1 MKLFH
6 HLQYGLAVI
15 LGFVGIKMLIT
26 DFYKI
31 NIWRFFSCNRFCN
44 NIIYY
49 CIADMAEKTSPKYGR
64 AGIIRIS

>member
-31 NIWRFFSCNRFCN
+31 NTGVSLAVIASVIALS
-44 NIIYY
+44 IIASLMWPKKLLP
-49 CIADMAEKTSPKYGR
+49 ITTKEK
-64 AGIIRIS
+64 